1 MINITLVS
9 QRLEL
14 IDFWLTNLK
23 KLSCL
28 SYEEF
33 TSSNL
38 NSAAAESYLR
48 RSLEAVFDIG
58 RHILA
63 KTGNIEMA
71 GEYKSIAQ
79 GLAGNNFVSN
89 ALGKKLVQMAG
100 YRNRM
105 VHFYSMVTE
114 KELYDILLDNLG
126 DIEQFTVEIKKTV
139 LGHYQ

>member
-1 MINITLVS
+1 MINKTLIS

-14 IDFWLTNLK
+14 INCWLKNLK
-23 KLSCL
+23 KLSYL

-33 TSSNL
+33 ISNNI

-48 RSLEAVFDIG
+48 RSLEAIFDIG
-58 RHILA
+58 RHLLA

-71 GEYKSIAQ
+71 GEYKSIAK
-79 GLAGNNFVSN
+79 GLASNNFVSN
-89 ALGKKLVQMAG
+89 DLGKKLVQMAG

-105 VHFYSMVTE
+105 VQFYSMVTE

-126 DIEQFTVEIKKTV
+126 DIEQFTLEIKQAILK
-139 LGHYQ
+139 

>member
-1 MINITLVS
+1 MINKMLVS

-14 IDFWLTNLK
+14 IGDWLKNLK
-23 KLSCL
+23 KLSKL

-33 TSSNL
+33 TSNNL

-48 RSLEAVFDIG
+48 RSLEAIFDIG

-63 KTGNIEMA
+63 KTGNLDMA
-71 GEYKSIAQ
+71 GEYKSIAK
-79 GLAGNNFVSN
+79 GLASNNFVSDT
-89 ALGKKLVQMAG
+89 LGEKLVQMAG

-114 KELYDILLDNLG
+114 KELYDILQDNLG
-126 DIEQFTVEIKKTV
+126 DIEQFTMEIKQSV
-139 LGHYQ
+139 LKWL

>member
-1 MINITLVS
+1 MINKTLIS

-14 IDFWLTNLK
+14 INCWLKNLK
-23 KLSCL
+23 KLSYL

-33 TSSNL
+33 ISNNI

-48 RSLEAVFDIG
+48 RSLEAIFDIG
-58 RHILA
+58 RHLLA

-71 GEYKSIAQ
+71 GEYKSIAK
-79 GLAGNNFVSN
+79 GLASNNFVSN
-89 ALGKKLVQMAG
+89 DLGKKLVQMAG

-126 DIEQFTVEIKKTV
+126 DIEQFTIEIKQAILK
-139 LGHYQ
+139 

>member
-1 MINITLVS
+1 MINKTLIS

-14 IDFWLTNLK
+14 IDCWLKNLK

-33 TSSNL
+33 ISNNI

-48 RSLEAVFDIG
+48 RSLEAIFDIG
-58 RHILA
+58 RHLLA

-71 GEYKSIAQ
+71 GEYKSIAK
-79 GLAGNNFVSN
+79 GLASNNFVSYD
-89 ALGKKLVQMAG
+89 LGKKLVQMAG
-100 YRNRM
+100 YRSRM

-126 DIEQFTVEIKKTV
+126 DIEQFSIEIKQATLK
-139 LGHYQ
+139 

>member
-1 MINITLVS
+1 MINEMLVL

-14 IDFWLTNLK
+14 IGGWLKNLK
-23 KLSCL
+23 KLSNL

-33 TSSNL
+33 TSNNL
-38 NSAAAESYLR
+38 NSAATESYLR
-48 RSLEAVFDIG
+48 RSLEAIFDIG

-71 GEYKSIAQ
+71 GEYKSIAR
-79 GLAGNNFVSN
+79 GLAGNNFVSDT
-89 ALGKKLVQMAG
+89 LGEKLVQMAS

-114 KELYDILLDNLG
+114 KELYDILQDNLG
-126 DIEQFTVEIKKTV
+126 DIERFTMEIKQAV
-139 LGHYQ
+139 LK